1 MAEIN
6 RTEMELTRGSI
17 FLSAMKKEV
26 DTLSA
31 EYIRQW

>member
-17 FLSAMKKEV
+17 VFVRNEKGSGQMQ
-26 DTLSA
+26 TG
-31 EYIRQW
+31 I